1 MWQSKFDLKMI
12 ILWRQAC
19 FIAELWPDWAVK
31 SFKKTPKWKIHD
43 GPTTQKQKP
52 SWMLL
57 TGVFYTA
64 NIMQLWYTKV
74 RKNAENFERSFDK
87 RAAAGHQGKVP
98 RLQYCVSCADF
109 DTSFHLLPV
118 LPLGGT
124 AAMALR
130 FPHHLHCA
138 HFWSSAD
145 KMCLPQWD
153 FHCDTEM
160 TLLNVIDKTLS
171 CHFPA
176 QNKHGNIVPGTDLPR
191 HRYLSS
197 LHFYILIFKLLGRMV
212 RKAAEYSGL

>member
-1 MWQSKFDLKMI
+1 MAIKIWSKNDHSLEAG
-12 ILWRQAC
+12 L
-19 FIAELWPDWAVK
+19 LYSWAVAWLGSK
-31 SFKKTPKWKIHD
+31 IIQKNPKMKNPWCSHHTKAKAKLNAVNRCVLHCH
-43 GPTTQKQKP
+43 
-52 SWMLL
+52 
-57 TGVFYTA
+57 
-64 NIMQLWYTKV
+64 IMQLWYTKV
-74 RKNAENFERSFDK
+74 RKNAEKFERSFDK

-145 KMCLPQWD
+145 KMWLPQWD